1 MGELIPLA
9 VQTVVVA
16 LRLGLCVRKVRELVD
31 STETSS
37 QSWSVLVSG
46 LQEKDAL
53 EKIREFS
60 ESSVSSLMLNFV
72 RFCLKDS

>member
-16 LRLGLCVRKVRELVD
+16 LRLGLCVLKVRELVD
-31 STETSS
+31 RTESSS

-46 LQEKDAL
+46 LHEEDAL
-53 EKIREFS
+53 KKIREFRG
-60 ESSVSSLMLNFV
+60 SSVSSPSVLN
-72 RFCLKDS
+72 